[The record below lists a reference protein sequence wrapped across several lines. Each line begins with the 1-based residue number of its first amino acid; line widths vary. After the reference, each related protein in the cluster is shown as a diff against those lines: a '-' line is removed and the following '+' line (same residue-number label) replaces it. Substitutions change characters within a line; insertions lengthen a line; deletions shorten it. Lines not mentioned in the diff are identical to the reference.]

1 MAKFK
6 PGDKVIIS
14 KDSKNIWIQGKKATV
29 IRFLEEDNVPGSF
42 YQWTYEV
49 KLEDGDK
56 CYVPQW
62 EMVLEEGAKHHCIF
76 EISHP
81 NKHSENTQTRFV
93 DDYGEDYTAADE
105 MRQSMNNFRTP
116 DMPVYFCVRCLEQ
129 EEFEHIENYNP
140 FLTAIVVTKTMED

>member
-6 PGDKVIIS
+6 PGDNVIIS
-14 KDSKNIWIQGKKATV
+14 KDSKNVWIRGKKGTI
-29 IRFLEEDNVPGSF
+29 IRFLEEDNVPGSL

-56 CYVPQW
+56 SYVPQW
-62 EMVLEEGAKHHCIF
+62 EMVLEEGAKHYCIF
-76 EISHP
+76 EI
-81 NKHSENTQTRFV
+81 NKETKKHKFV

-105 MRQSMNNFRTP
+105 MCQSMNNFRTP

-140 FLTAIVVTKTMED
+140 FLTAIVVTKTTED

>member
-62 EMVLEEGAKHHCIF
+62 EMVPAPYGRGACSTQRMNDRAMAARMSHSLLEKPT
-76 EISHP
+76 SR
-81 NKHSENTQTRFV
+81 S
-93 DDYGEDYTAADE
+93 
-105 MRQSMNNFRTP
+105 
-116 DMPVYFCVRCLEQ
+116 VYSG
-129 EEFEHIENYNP
+129 
-140 FLTAIVVTKTMED
+140 

>member
-1 MAKFK
+1 MAKFN

-49 KLEDGDK
+49 KLEDGK
-56 CYVPQW
+56 KSYVPQW

-76 EISHP
+76 EI
-81 NKHSENTQTRFV
+81 NKETKKHKFV
-93 DDYGEDYTAADE
+93 DDYGEDYNAAED
-105 MRQSMNNFRTP
+105 MCQSMNNFRTP

-140 FLTAIVVTKTMED
+140 FLTAIVVTKTMEE